1 MNTIISPT
9 STASSTTPP
18 IEKDSLLQTSRIEE
32 LDYLKCLFV
41 LLMVAFH
48 LAYFA
53 DGYPLL
59 KQWVYTFHMPGFL
72 LISGYLMRV
81 DRALRKFAR
90 TLLWLAVPYLVL
102 ESSYIILS
110 SFLPVRDGIDH
121 LTVSTFAD
129 KFSCT
134 LSVLTWYLHT
144 LILCG
149 IGYFV
154 IWQQKGCNTI
164 SRLILLGFYLA
175 GLSFVQLVAWD
186 VSLYFLLGII
196 IRQSKL
202 TFLQVFR
209 PSWLAFIA
217 LLWLSCYPETF
228 HKDLWGGV
236 ATVYLVISA
245 ALAVFPHLLTMHQK
259 SRTLFRAQFACPISL
274 LSYFH
279 NGVQDIHPVSYIRF
293 LTRAVSHLI
302 FAALHTR
309 RSCSLQSIRCA
320 APLTLV
326 VWTKKGSD
334 INLFYLN
341 FFHTNIEKKLLF
353 HRP

>member
-9 STASSTTPP
+9 STASSTAPP

-41 LLMVAFH
+41 LLVVAFH

-81 DRALRKFAR
+81 DRPLRKFAR

-102 ESSYIILS
+102 ESSYIVLS

-129 KFSCT
+129 KFFVHP
-134 LSVLTWYLHT
+134 LGPYWYLHT

-149 IGYFV
+149 IGYYI

-175 GLSFVQLVAWD
+175 GLAFVQLVAWD
-186 VSLYFLLGII
+186 VSLYFVLGII

-202 TFLQVFR
+202 SFLQVFR

-228 HKDLWGGV
+228 HKGSLGGLV
-236 ATVYLVISA
+236 TVYLVISA
-245 ALAVFPHLLTMHQK
+245 ALAVFPHLPQCIKKAALFLGRNSLALFLFSPIFTMVCKIFIPYLTFDS
-259 SRTLFRAQFACPISL
+259 SRVL
-274 LSYFH
+274 
-279 NGVQDIHPVSYIRF
+279 F
-293 LTRAVSHLI
+293 LTLSLPLCILGALAVCKVLD
-302 FAALHTR
+302 ALHLSPWLFGR
-309 RSCSLQSIRCA
+309 
-320 APLTLV
+320 
-326 VWTKKGSD
+326 KKAL
-334 INLFYLN
+334 I
-341 FFHTNIEKKLLF
+341 
-353 HRP
+353 

>member
-18 IEKDSLLQTSRIEE
+18 IEKNSLLQTSRIEE

-81 DRALRKFAR
+81 DRPLRKFAR
-90 TLLWLAVPYLVL
+90 TLLWLAVPYLIL
-102 ESSYIILS
+102 ESSYIVLS

-129 KFSCT
+129 KFFVHP
-134 LSVLTWYLHT
+134 LGPYWYLHT

-149 IGYFV
+149 IGYFI

-228 HKDLWGGV
+228 HKGSLGGL

-245 ALAVFPHLLTMHQK
+245 ALAVFPHLLQSIKKAALFLGRNSLALFLFSPIFTMACK
-259 SRTLFRAQFACPISL
+259 IFIPYLTFDSSRVL
-274 LSYFH
+274 
-279 NGVQDIHPVSYIRF
+279 F
-293 LTRAVSHLI
+293 LTLSLPLCILGALAVCKALD
-302 FAALHTR
+302 ALHLSPWLFGR
-309 RSCSLQSIRCA
+309 KKA
-320 APLTLV
+320 LT
-326 VWTKKGSD
+326 
-334 INLFYLN
+334 
-341 FFHTNIEKKLLF
+341 
-353 HRP
+353 

>member
-81 DRALRKFAR
+81 DRPLRKFAR
-90 TLLWLAVPYLVL
+90 TLLWLAVPYLIL
-102 ESSYIILS
+102 ESSYIVLS

-129 KFSCT
+129 KFFVHP
-134 LSVLTWYLHT
+134 LGPYWYLHT

-228 HKDLWGGV
+228 HKGSLGGL

-245 ALAVFPHLLTMHQK
+245 ALAVFPHLLQSIKKAALFLGRNSLALFLFSPIFTMACK
-259 SRTLFRAQFACPISL
+259 IFIPYLTFDSSRVL
-274 LSYFH
+274 
-279 NGVQDIHPVSYIRF
+279 F
-293 LTRAVSHLI
+293 LTLSLPLCILGALAVCKALD
-302 FAALHTR
+302 ALHLSPWLFGR
-309 RSCSLQSIRCA
+309 KKA
-320 APLTLV
+320 LT
-326 VWTKKGSD
+326 
-334 INLFYLN
+334 
-341 FFHTNIEKKLLF
+341 
-353 HRP
+353 

>member
-18 IEKDSLLQTSRIEE
+18 IEKNSLLQTSRIEE

-53 DGYPLL
+53 DEYPLL

-81 DRALRKFAR
+81 DRPLRKFAR

-102 ESSYIILS
+102 ESSYIVLS

-121 LTVSTFAD
+121 LTVSSFAD
-129 KFSCT
+129 KFFVHP
-134 LSVLTWYLHT
+134 LGPYWYLHT

-149 IGYFV
+149 IGYFI

-175 GLSFVQLVAWD
+175 GLAFVQLVAWD

-228 HKDLWGGV
+228 HKGSLGGLV
-236 ATVYLVISA
+236 TV
-245 ALAVFPHLLTMHQK
+245 
-259 SRTLFRAQFACPISL
+259 
-274 LSYFH
+274 
-279 NGVQDIHPVSYIRF
+279 
-293 LTRAVSHLI
+293 
-302 FAALHTR
+302 
-309 RSCSLQSIRCA
+309 
-320 APLTLV
+320 
-326 VWTKKGSD
+326 
-334 INLFYLN
+334 
-341 FFHTNIEKKLLF
+341 
-353 HRP
+353 

>member
-81 DRALRKFAR
+81 DRPLRKFAR

-129 KFSCT
+129 KFFVHP
-134 LSVLTWYLHT
+134 LGPYWYLHT

-149 IGYFV
+149 IGYFI

-228 HKDLWGGV
+228 HKGSLGGL

-245 ALAVFPHLLTMHQK
+245 ALAVFPHLLQSIKKAALFLGRNSLALFLFSPIFTMVCK
-259 SRTLFRAQFACPISL
+259 IFIPYLTFDSSRVL
-274 LSYFH
+274 
-279 NGVQDIHPVSYIRF
+279 F
-293 LTRAVSHLI
+293 LTLSLPLCILGALAVCKALDTLHLSSWLFGRKRA
-302 FAALHTR
+302 
-309 RSCSLQSIRCA
+309 
-320 APLTLV
+320 LT
-326 VWTKKGSD
+326 
-334 INLFYLN
+334 
-341 FFHTNIEKKLLF
+341 
-353 HRP
+353 

>member
-81 DRALRKFAR
+81 DRPLRKFAR
-90 TLLWLAVPYLVL
+90 ILLWLAVPYLVL

-129 KFSCT
+129 KFFVHP
-134 LSVLTWYLHT
+134 LGPYWYLHT

-149 IGYFV
+149 IGYFI

-228 HKDLWGGV
+228 HKGSLGGLV
-236 ATVYLVISA
+236 TVYLVISA
-245 ALAVFPHLLTMHQK
+245 ALAVFPHLLQCIRKAALFLGRNSLAIFLFSPIFTMVCK
-259 SRTLFRAQFACPISL
+259 IFIPYLTFDSSRVL
-274 LSYFH
+274 
-279 NGVQDIHPVSYIRF
+279 F
-293 LTRAVSHLI
+293 LTLSLPLCILGALAVCKALD
-302 FAALHTR
+302 ALHLSPWLFGR
-309 RSCSLQSIRCA
+309 KKA
-320 APLTLV
+320 LT
-326 VWTKKGSD
+326 
-334 INLFYLN
+334 
-341 FFHTNIEKKLLF
+341 
-353 HRP
+353 